1 MKGIR
6 TILQLPVLLFAFLA
20 MVFVMPARAITEN
33 VASIVL
39 DDFNDAWTYRASANI
54 DADKTK
60 LSIMDGGAK
69 NDNLYPAGD
78 DQSKAKKCMGL
89 KAGFQNKGFN
99 YVELYPPKP
108 IVIPGKARAIQ
119 LWLLGMKYTWNLE
132 VWLMDFNGMLH
143 KMDFGSLYFE
153 GWQSMTRE
161 IPNQIPQQDASY
173 PKDKPL
179 KLVKI
184 VLRGDPENRYDR
196 FYFAIDQIKVISD
209 IYQETFEGMDLIN
222 KSW

>member
-6 TILQLPVLLFAFLA
+6 TILQIPVLLFAFLA
-20 MVFVMPARAITEN
+20 MVFVMPARAATEN
-33 VASIVL
+33 VASIAV
-39 DDFNDAWTYRASANI
+39 DDFNDLWTYKASANL
-54 DADKTK
+54 DTEKTK
-60 LSIMDGGAK
+60 LFIMDGGAQ
-69 NDNLYPAGD
+69 NDNLYPTDTQG
-78 DQSKAKKCMGL
+78 KTKKCMAL

-99 YVELYPPKP
+99 FIELYPPKP

-119 LWLLGMKYTWNLE
+119 LWLLGMKYNWSLE
-132 VWLMDFNGMLH
+132 LWVMDFNGMLH

-153 GWQSMTRE
+153 GWQSLTRI
-161 IPNQIPQQDASY
+161 IPPQIPQQDASY

-179 KLVKI
+179 KVIKI

-196 FYFAIDQIKVISD
+196 FYFAIDQMKVISD